1 MTQRLTIPLRGPGG
15 EPVDLARTLAS
26 HGLASLPPMILDE
39 AARSFEVTL
48 PVPARAASTG
58 RTHAKGRPRIVRVR
72 PGPRNAVAI
81 EIAGR
86 APSPATAESIRTQV
100 RRVLGLDEDLA
111 PFYDAVRD
119 DPDLAWAAAGAGR
132 MIRSP
137 TVFEEVVK
145 TICTTNCAWSATVR
159 MTTALVEHLGEP
171 AAGAPRTGW
180 RGRAFPSPA
189 AMAAAGEGF
198 YRDVVRAGYRG
209 AYLIK
214 LAEMV
219 AGGSLDLE
227 ALAAMPEE
235 ELPDMKLAARLQALP
250 GVGPYAAAHIMMLMG
265 RHSLLV
271 LDSWTRPT
279 YARLTGKKKVSDVTI
294 ERRFRRYGRYRG
306 LAFWLFLTREW
317 VTDEGAG

>member
-1 MTQRLTIPLRGPGG
+1 MTRPLTIPLRGPGR

-26 HGLASLPPMILDE
+26 HGVASLPPMVLDE
-39 AARSFEVTL
+39 SSLSFEVTL
-48 PVPARAASTG
+48 PVPR
-58 RTHAKGRPRIVRVR
+58 GRPRIVRVR
-72 PGPRNAVAI
+72 PGPRKTVAI
-81 EIAGR
+81 EVAGR
-86 APSPATAESIRTQV
+86 APSEATAAALRSQV
-100 RRVLGLDEDLA
+100 SRVLGLDQDLA
-111 PFYDAVRD
+111 PFYDAIRD

-132 MIRSP
+132 MVRSP
-137 TVFEEVVK
+137 TVFEEVAK

-171 AAGAPRTGW
+171 AAGAPPSGW
-180 RGRAFPSPA
+180 RGRAFPTPG

-198 YRDVVRAGYRG
+198 YKEVVRAGYRG
-209 AYLIK
+209 PYLIR
-214 LAEMV
+214 LSEMV
-219 AGGSLDLE
+219 ADGSLDLE
-227 ALAAMPEE
+227 ALAATPED
-235 ELPDMKLAARLQALP
+235 ELPDAELAQRLQALP

-279 YARLTGKKKVSDVTI
+279 YARLTGKKKVSDVAI

-317 VTDEGAG
+317 VTGEGAG

>member
-1 MTQRLTIPLRGPGG
+1 MTGLLLPLRGPGG

-26 HGLASLPPMILDE
+26 HGVATLPPMLLDE
-39 AARSFEVTL
+39 RALTFEVTL
-48 PVPARAASTG
+48 PVPR
-58 RTHAKGRPRIVRVR
+58 GRPRVVRVR
-72 PGPRNAVAI
+72 PGPRKTVAI
-81 EIAGR
+81 EIGGR
-86 APSPATAESIRTQV
+86 APSTSTTEAVKEGV
-100 RRVLGLDEDLA
+100 RHILGLDQDLA
-111 PFYDAVRD
+111 PFYEAVKD
-119 DPDLAWAAAGAGR
+119 DPDLVWAAAGAGR

-171 AAGAPRTGW
+171 AAGAPRDGW
-180 RGRAFPSPA
+180 RSRAFPAPE
-189 AMAAAGEGF
+189 AMAAAGERF
-198 YRDVVRAGYRG
+198 YKEVVRAGYRG
-209 AYLIK
+209 PYLIA
-214 LAEMV
+214 LAKMV
-219 AGGSLDLE
+219 ADGRLDLE
-227 ALAAMPEE
+227 ALAATPED
-235 ELPDMKLAARLQALP
+235 ELPDAELAKQLQALP

-279 YARLTGKKKVSDVTI
+279 FARLTGKKKASDTTI

-317 VTDEGAG
+317 VDDAGAG